1 MKFSWE
7 TNETE
12 EPQDTTQG
20 VRVSLQPFSDLRS
33 RVSAVM
39 SDGARW
45 LAGCVDKLTDGKGTE
60 VTKEEYLDM
69 LSSLL
74 REVEGSTFGVDSRDA
89 LDGYFARFKRE
100 AVAAF
105 REANGQPTY
114 SIREWDYVL
123 EDRYT
128 LFDKLLGE
136 VMYLPNATVSREWF
150 YAMYHM
156 VKQLPYPEDLMVRF
170 EDATA
175 DAIYES
181 TVEEIGANSPLFGV
195 FAGQMTL
202 DEALTMLGAPTDIC
216 GKSPDTLEFRVEWRR
231 LVQALAG
238 RFEQEFGYN
247 PLEKQESTPFGGESD
262 WGFGGGCLGDTS
274 PFTQTQSPFGSTAQS
289 NPFRGGYLGETSP
302 FTKTQSPFGST
313 AQSNPFSSSTRGA
326 FGSTAQSN
334 PFSAQSSMAFSPRS
348 KRKSFLN
355 FGNARPN
362 FTFLGA
368 HFF

>member
-114 SIREWDYVL
+114 SIREWDHVL

-136 VMYLPNATVSREWF
+136 VMYLPNAAVSREWF

-181 TVEEIGANSPLFGV
+181 VVEEVGFDSPLFGV
-195 FAGQMTL
+195 FAAGMTL
-202 DEALTMLGAPTDIC
+202 DEALTMLGAPTDLC

-231 LVQALAG
+231 LVEALAV
-238 RFEQEFGYN
+238 RFEEEFGYN
-247 PLEKQESTPFGGESD
+247 PLEKRESLPKQLFPSAGVAD
-262 WGFGGGCLGDTS
+262 WG
-274 PFTQTQSPFGSTAQS
+274 
-289 NPFRGGYLGETSP
+289 FRGGYLGETSP

-326 FGSTAQSN
+326 FGSTVQSN

-355 FGNARPN
+355 FGNARPK